1 MQLSVARLCLDC
13 QEIHENDRCPICT
26 SEAFAFMTRW
36 VKVDAPAQ
44 GPSTREKPA
53 DRTQKADAYRRIL
66 SPAPQRTTTPA
77 RWLRKAGIVVA
88 TGYLARW
95 GWNIASHVKHSSRAD
110 ADTDDNTRASSR

>member
-13 QEIHENDRCPICT
+13 QEIHETDRCPVCT

-36 VKVDAPAQ
+36 VKVDAPTQ
-44 GPSTREKPA
+44 GPSTRDKAA
-53 DRTQKADAYRRIL
+53 DNTPKADAYRRIL
-66 SPAPQRTTTPA
+66 DPAPQRSTPA

-95 GWNIASHVKHSSRAD
+95 GWNIASKLDQSPRGGTG
-110 ADTDDNTRASSR
+110 TDDTKQASSR

>member
-13 QEIHENDRCPICT
+13 QEIHENDRCPVCT

-36 VKVDAPAQ
+36 VKVDAPTR

-53 DRTQKADAYRRIL
+53 GPTPKADAYRRIL
-66 SPAPQRTTTPA
+66 NPAPQRSTPA

-95 GWNIASHVKHSSRAD
+95 GWNIASQVRHSSRAD
-110 ADTDDNTRASSR
+110 AGADDKTQASSR